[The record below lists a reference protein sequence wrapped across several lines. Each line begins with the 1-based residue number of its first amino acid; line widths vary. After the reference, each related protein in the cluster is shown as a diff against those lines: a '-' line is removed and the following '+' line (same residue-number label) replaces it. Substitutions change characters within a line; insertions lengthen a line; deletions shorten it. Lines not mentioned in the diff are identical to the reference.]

1 MAEEDPVDLVCQ
13 EIQRIS
19 DGGTTVTFEALAT
32 DERVVQTFEALFGT
46 LKAARKRG
54 VLTFKGEL
62 LLLGQHDQVEITLT
76 GAVDA
81 GSVSPAPEPAPAA
94 PGPSE
99 EPAVPAAATAAEEK
113 VPEVPEPAVLE
124 SAAEPAEELAA
135 EPAVEPAAEP
145 AQTDAAPSQP
155 EGTTEPQVVME
166 GASADLAP
174 DGEGPGGC
182 KKWSVDTSYIDWRTA
197 DPDRL
202 EGRRAGGEAQAP
214 GPDGVGSAVA
224 KDQDGKWQQ
233 VDVSY
238 INHRTAEVDNLQGR
252 KDVTKGM
259 DGATATSATVRK
271 ESDGKW
277 KVDTSYIG
285 YRTGDPDNIRKDDRR
300 PEMNYAS
307 PEEKKY
313 PYAELQG
320 VANRPPDVDPTCK
333 EHYLSDEEFH
343 EKFKMSYEEFTKLPK
358 WKQQNLKKSLDL
370 Y

>member
-1 MAEEDPVDLVCQ
+1 MAEEDPVDLLCK

-32 DERVVQTFEALFGT
+32 DEQVVQTFEALFGT
-46 LKAARKRG
+46 LKAARKQG
-54 VLTFKGEL
+54 VLTFQGEL

-76 GAVDA
+76 GAADA
-81 GSVSPAPEPAPAA
+81 DSASPAPEPAPAA

-113 VPEVPEPAVLE
+113 VPEEPKPAVLK
-124 SAAEPAEELAA
+124 PATELAA
-135 EPAVEPAAEP
+135 EPVAEVAAEPASEPAAEP
-145 AQTDAAPSQP
+145 PQTDAAPSQS
-155 EGTTEPQVVME
+155 EGTTEPQ
-166 GASADLAP
+166 GAP
-174 DGEGPGGC
+174 DGAASDATPDGG

-197 DPDRL
+197 DPNRL
-202 EGRRAGGEAQAP
+202 EGRRAGGETQAP

-238 INHRTAEVDNLQGR
+238 INHRTADCDNLQGR
-252 KDVTKGM
+252 KN
-259 DGATATSATVRK
+259 TATGAAEAASATTRK

-300 PEMNYAS
+300 PETNYAN
-307 PEEKKY
+307 PEETNY

-320 VANRPPDVDPTCK
+320 VANRPSDVDPTCK
-333 EHYLSDEEFH
+333 ERYLSDEEFH
-343 EKFKMSYEEFTKLPK
+343 EKFKMSHEEFTKLPK
-358 WKQQNLKKSLDL
+358 WKQQNLKKNLEL